1 LRNIPTSIWRPQMLR
16 LGLGFLTDV
25 QSSTEKKNARC
36 NTRPPAALR
45 LKGFYLQT
53 LVCHS
58 YIG

>member
-1 LRNIPTSIWRPQMLR
+1 MLR